1 MRRFLCLVLA
11 LALLGLPFC
20 SRGEE
25 DSFVVVEDDSVLRPD
40 PRRQARALMRLMT
53 EEEKVC
59 QLFLV
64 TPEMLTG
71 EKYTLALPEGNV
83 FSRYPVG
90 GVALYGQNIA
100 SETQLA
106 ALTASLQAQ
115 ARAAGMQ
122 PLFIGVHEAGGSLSR
137 VANKLGRPYAPGP
150 EELPGYAEEVR
161 SAGAYIGGYLAPLG
175 INLDLAVPLDMQ
187 IAAESDVSGRTYG
200 ADPARVSLLA
210 GGFAEGLR
218 AEGVIP
224 CFGHFPND
232 GSLGKKNY
240 YGTAVNRRS
249 LEEMRRTEFLPYA
262 DQIAAGAEMIMMS
275 HGVARSLGDDVP
287 ASLSPRMIGIL
298 RQEMGYDGVVITESL
313 RMPCIV
319 SFYKPGEAA
328 VLALQAGADLVFLP
342 ADLSAAV
349 QAVFRA
355 LDTGSLTWDRIEK
368 SVERV
373 LALKISA
380 GVIR

>member
-1 MRRFLCLVLA
+1 MV
-11 LALLGLPFC
+11 
-20 SRGEE
+20 
-25 DSFVVVEDDSVLRPD
+25 
-40 PRRQARALMRLMT
+40 
-53 EEEKVC
+53 
-59 QLFLV
+59 
-64 TPEMLTG
+64 
-71 EKYTLALPEGNV
+71 
-83 FSRYPVG
+83 
-90 GVALYGQNIA
+90 
-100 SETQLA
+100 
-106 ALTASLQAQ
+106 
-115 ARAAGMQ
+115 
-122 PLFIGVHEAGGSLSR
+122 
-137 VANKLGRPYAPGP
+137 
-150 EELPGYAEEVR
+150 
-161 SAGAYIGGYLAPLG
+161 
-175 INLDLAVPLDMQ
+175 
-187 IAAESDVSGRTYG
+187 
-200 ADPARVSLLA
+200 
-210 GGFAEGLR
+210 
-218 AEGVIP
+218 P

-232 GSLGKKNY
+232 GSLSKKNY

-342 ADLSAAV
+342 SDLPAAV

-355 LDTGSLTWDRIEK
+355 RDTGSLTWDRIDQ